1 VQQTTRK
8 SKCPKERKTTV
19 VCSRT
24 MNDLRYS
31 AASLELVALVP
42 SSTSSF
48 GIVDSVVL
56 LTAPDFLFASA
67 SASS

>member
-1 VQQTTRK
+1 
-8 SKCPKERKTTV
+8 
-19 VCSRT
+19 
-24 MNDLRYS
+24 MHDLNYS

-42 SSTSSF
+42 ASTSSF

-56 LTAPDFLFASA
+56 LTVPDFLFAFA

>member
-1 VQQTTRK
+1 
-8 SKCPKERKTTV
+8 
-19 VCSRT
+19 
-24 MNDLRYS
+24 MNDLRYT

-56 LTAPDFLFASA
+56 LTAPDFIFAFASA
-67 SASS
+67 SS

>member
-8 SKCPKERKTTV
+8 RNCPKKRKTTV
-19 VCSRT
+19 VCSQT
-24 MNDLRYS
+24 VKDLRYT

-48 GIVDSVVL
+48 GIVDVVL
-56 LTAPDFLFASA
+56 LTAPDFIFAFASA
-67 SASS
+67 SS